1 MIVQLERITSR
12 EGLARRR
19 RCTVPRCLSI
29 ASWFL
34 VDRDYSSAADGS
46 PPGEML
52 CCTEH
57 IAATYL
63 SLRGADVIARAAAAQ
78 ADRGPER
85 RRTERHTSME
95 SVISDSIA
103 GLRM

>member
-34 VDRDYSSAADGS
+34 VDRDYSSAVDGS

-63 SLRGADVIARAAAAQ
+63 SLRARQQRKRIAVRNGVEQSGTHRWRA
-78 ADRGPER
+78 
-85 RRTERHTSME
+85 
-95 SVISDSIA
+95 
-103 GLRM
+103 